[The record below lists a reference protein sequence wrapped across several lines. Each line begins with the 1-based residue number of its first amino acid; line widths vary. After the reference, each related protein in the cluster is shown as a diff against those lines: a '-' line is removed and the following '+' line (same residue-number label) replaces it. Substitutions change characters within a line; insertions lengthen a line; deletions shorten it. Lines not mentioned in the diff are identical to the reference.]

1 MKKIMI
7 VLAIFM
13 FSLNIWASVIGT
25 TLEGDIFARNK
36 DQMIRLVG
44 YVRNGDKESFLKY
57 VKELQVTGEGGALD
71 DGLKVEIINNDLGL
85 VEIRL
90 VGRTE
95 TVWTVTEAIKR
106 D

>member
-1 MKKIMI
+1 M
-7 VLAIFM
+7 
-13 FSLNIWASVIGT
+13 
-25 TLEGDIFARNK
+25 
-36 DQMIRLVG
+36 
-44 YVRNGDKESFLKY
+44 RNGDKESFLKY

>member
-1 MKKIMI
+1 MKKIVMGL
-7 VLAIFM
+7 VIFM
-13 FSLNIWASVIGT
+13 FSLNIYASVAGT
-25 TLEGDIFARNK
+25 TLEWYIFARTK
-36 DQMIRLVG
+36 EEMIKLVG
-44 YVRNGDKESFLKY
+44 YVRNGNKEAFTDY
-57 VKELQVTGEGGALD
+57 IKELQTTGEGGALD
-71 DGLKVEIINNDLGL
+71 DGLKVEIVNSDLGL

>member
-25 TLEGDIFARNK
+25 TLEGYIFARNK

-95 TVWTVTEAIKR
+95 TVWTVTEAIKK